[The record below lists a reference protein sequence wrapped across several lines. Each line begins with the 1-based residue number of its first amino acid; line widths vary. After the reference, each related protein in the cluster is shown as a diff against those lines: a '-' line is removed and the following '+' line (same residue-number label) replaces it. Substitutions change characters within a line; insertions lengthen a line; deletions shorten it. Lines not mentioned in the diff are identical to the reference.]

1 MRARA
6 GQIHSAGIL
15 GHNRQMLELG
25 VKILI
30 AYLLGTLLGS
40 LILGRLRGVDIRSM
54 GSGNAGAT
62 NAMRTQGKLFGFLV
76 LLIDIAKGM
85 IAVWWLPSAA
95 LPGIEVDA
103 GVSREWLTMAC
114 GFAVIVGHVYPVW
127 FEFRGGKGAAT
138 VIGVVAAMEL
148 RLLVPLLL
156 SWFIVLLL
164 FGYVGLATMLST
176 VVLTA
181 AVLVLEPHNIPLC
194 TFCGAVAAFV
204 IFTHRSNIARM
215 RAGKEN
221 RVRRLWLFRSRAV

>member
-1 MRARA
+1 
-6 GQIHSAGIL
+6 
-15 GHNRQMLELG
+15 MLELG
-25 VKILI
+25 VKMLI

-40 LILGRLRGVDIRSM
+40 LLLGRMRGVDIRRM

-62 NAMRTQGKLFGFLV
+62 NAMRTQGKLFGVLV

-95 LPGIEVDA
+95 LPGIGIDA

-156 SWFIVLLL
+156 TWIIALLL
-164 FGYVGLATMLST
+164 FGYVGLATMLSIIAL
-176 VVLTA
+176 VA
-181 AVLVLEPHNIPLC
+181 AVLVLEPNNVPLC
-194 TFCGAVAAFV
+194 TFCAAVAAFV
-204 IFTHRSNIARM
+204 IFTHRGNIARM
-215 RAGKEN
+215 RAGTEN
-221 RVRRLWLFRSRAV
+221 RVQRLWLFRSRAAKEPV